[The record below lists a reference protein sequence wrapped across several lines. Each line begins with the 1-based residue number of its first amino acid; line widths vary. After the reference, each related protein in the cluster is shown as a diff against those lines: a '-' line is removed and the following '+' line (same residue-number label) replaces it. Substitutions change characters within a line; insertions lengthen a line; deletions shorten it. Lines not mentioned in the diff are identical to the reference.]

1 MRLIDADSMITRLE
15 NTYTKKEHVL
25 LELGISADVKEIKDA
40 IINVIGDQPTVDPV
54 KHGHWIWT
62 RNYTWHCSEC
72 GGLIATPGYMPTKD
86 ELPKRYRFCS
96 QCGAKMDEVAE

>member
-1 MRLIDADSMITRLE
+1 MRLIDAHKLE
-15 NTYTKKEHVL
+15 KEFKRIYNCDPANYQSLDWGTIKNT
-25 LELGISADVKEIKDA
+25 IR
-40 IINVIGDQPTVDPV
+40 DQSKVDPV
-54 KHGHWIWT
+54 KHGYWVWT

-96 QCGAKMDEVAE
+96 QCGAKMDEVIE

>member
-1 MRLIDADSMITRLE
+1 MRLIDADRLGREWNQHKTMID
-15 NTYTKKEHVL
+15 NV
-25 LELGISADVKEIKDA
+25 DA
-40 IINVIGDQPTVDPV
+40 QPTVDPV

-96 QCGAKMDEVAE
+96 QCGAKMDEVK